1 MEKKS
6 MEQVVEELED
16 EIKVIL
22 AIKGKNRVDIYD
34 DKSDEKTYQL
44 YEYNDISM
52 YYSPDKE
59 YLEIIGLPFVWFKEL
74 VKKYGK

>member
-1 MEKKS
+1 M
-6 MEQVVEELED
+6 M
-16 EIKVIL
+16 IKVM
-22 AIKGKNRVDIYD
+22 K
-34 DKSDEKTYQL
+34 KTYQL

-52 YYSPDKE
+52 YYSPELE